1 MSICLNFR
9 GGVAAQI
16 TDKDFNIRY
25 LAKNTAPVAID
36 EMKRAQQN
44 PVLRNGLAVHT
55 MPISGGYAVWME
67 DVSALLKIK
76 EELECLAEELAERNN
91 LLRYEYTRETKS
103 RKIAEQNRLYNL
115 LQAATQRQIDRIA
128 ALSEEYQRISQTD
141 AQKGRALLAEIAVL
155 CSYIKRRKHLTL
167 LTDRDYKVA
176 VGELERAF
184 SESLQTLSLLKV
196 KSMLYIEDDLPML
209 EGREAAAVFDF
220 YEEVIENALT
230 DLKSVQVSLTN
241 IKNLRLTLNVCCMV
255 DLEHFAARTAV
266 CYENEG
272 DGYQRLIFSVGGGA
286 K

>member
-1 MSICLNFR
+1 M
-9 GGVAAQI
+9 
-16 TDKDFNIRY
+16 
-25 LAKNTAPVAID
+25 
-36 EMKRAQQN
+36 
-44 PVLRNGLAVHT
+44 
-55 MPISGGYAVWME
+55 
-67 DVSALLKIK
+67 
-76 EELECLAEELAERNN
+76 
-91 LLRYEYTRETKS
+91 
-103 RKIAEQNRLYNL
+103 
-115 LQAATQRQIDRIA
+115 
-128 ALSEEYQRISQTD
+128 
-141 AQKGRALLAEIAVL
+141 
-155 CSYIKRRKHLTL
+155 TL

-176 VGELERAF
+176 AGELERAF

>member
-1 MSICLNFR
+1 M
-9 GGVAAQI
+9 
-16 TDKDFNIRY
+16 
-25 LAKNTAPVAID
+25 P
-36 EMKRAQQN
+36 
-44 PVLRNGLAVHT
+44 HT
-55 MPISGGYAVWME
+55 QW
-67 DVSALLKIK
+67 
-76 EELECLAEELAERNN
+76 
-91 LLRYEYTRETKS
+91 RE
-103 RKIAEQNRLYNL
+103 
-115 LQAATQRQIDRIA
+115 
-128 ALSEEYQRISQTD
+128 
-141 AQKGRALLAEIAVL
+141 ALLAEIAVL

-220 YEEVIENALT
+220 YEEVIEDALT